1 VVKARASFYD
11 RYSPGRRDAR
21 VAEARAMLSMLTP
34 EKLVQTEAQSLSA
47 LFNLKLS
54 TAETI
59 LQYETMRRAGRG

>member
-1 VVKARASFYD
+1 VVKARAGFYD

-21 VAEARAMLSMLTP
+21 VAEARAMLSLLT

-59 LQYETMRRAGRG
+59 LQYETMRRAGQ